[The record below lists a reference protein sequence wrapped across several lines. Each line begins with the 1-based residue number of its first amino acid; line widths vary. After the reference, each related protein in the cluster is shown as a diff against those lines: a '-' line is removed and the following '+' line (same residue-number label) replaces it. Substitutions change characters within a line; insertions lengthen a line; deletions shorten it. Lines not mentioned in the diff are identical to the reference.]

1 MKKIIYIL
9 TIIFNLVI
17 SSAIFAQEK
26 EDILT
31 QQEFIDIVIKYHPIV
46 KQADI
51 NIEKAKADILI
62 AKGEFDPNATASIAQ
77 KTFDGIDYY
86 NSVNP
91 EIRIPTWYGI
101 ELIAGAENLS
111 GTRNN
116 QEETIGQT
124 SYAGIV
130 VPLAKNLLIDKRRA
144 ALQTAKVFKTLSEIE
159 KRSILNDLLL
169 QATKTYWDW
178 AYQYQ
183 QMTILK
189 NLISVNEKRFNL
201 IKISFRQG
209 DKPAL
214 DTTEALTQLQTF
226 QYLQQEATLLF
237 KNATLDL
244 NTFLWKEDQ
253 EAFSLPDI
261 IVPDSIWITENI
273 ADKSLPIL
281 EELVKQSRLAHPDI
295 QQYNFKIEAL
305 TIDRKLKFQDLLPK
319 IDFKYNQLG
328 KGYNIL
334 NAKSGVL
341 FDNNFQYG
349 INVGIPLRLSKGR
362 GEYKKAK
369 LKINETAL
377 NRNLKTVL
385 IENKIKANYNELLTL
400 RSQFILLEKS
410 FSNFQTLQRGEELKF
425 FNGESSLFLVNSREN
440 KSLEA
445 MQKLLKTKTEYY
457 KAFNNLL
464 WASGVLN

>member
-1 MKKIIYIL
+1 M
-9 TIIFNLVI
+9 VI

-26 EDILT
+26 ENILT
-31 QQEFIDIVIKYHPIV
+31 QEQFIDIVLKYHPIA

-62 AKGEFDPNATASIAQ
+62 ARGEFDPSATASIAQ
-77 KTFDGIDYY
+77 KTFDGIEYY

-101 ELIAGAENLS
+101 ELVAGAENLS

-130 VPLAKNLLIDKRRA
+130 VPLAKNLLMDKRRA
-144 ALQTAKVFKTLSEIE
+144 TLQTAKVFKNLSEVE

-183 QMTILK
+183 QLAILN

-226 QYLQQEATLLF
+226 QYLQQEADLFF

-244 NTFLWKEDQ
+244 NTFLWKEGQ

-273 ADKSLPIL
+273 ADKALPIL
-281 EELVKQSRLAHPDI
+281 EELVTQSRLVHPDI
-295 QQYNFKIEAL
+295 QQYNFKVEAL

-334 NAKSGVL
+334 NAKSGAL

-369 LKINETAL
+369 LKIAETVL
-377 NRNLKTVL
+377 SQNLKTIL

-400 RSQFILLEKS
+400 RSQFLLLEKS
-410 FSNFQTLQRGEELKF
+410 FSNFQALQRGEELKF

-464 WASGVLN
+464 WASGILN